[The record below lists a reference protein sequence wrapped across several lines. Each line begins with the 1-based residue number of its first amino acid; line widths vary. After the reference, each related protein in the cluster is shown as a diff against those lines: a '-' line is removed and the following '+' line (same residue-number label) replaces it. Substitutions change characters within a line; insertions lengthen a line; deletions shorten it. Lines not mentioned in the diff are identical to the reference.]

1 MLRNPRLRLA
11 IACAATL
18 LIVGPL
24 AWLWQ
29 ASLLPDAYSIMDM
42 GYADGGGHPPA
53 NSTMDG
59 AHAAHGGGVRS
70 IVSLTANPDRH
81 PDVTVTLT
89 ARKQRYRLASG
100 REVDGYTL
108 NGQSPGPLIQ
118 ARLGQ
123 LVQVRLVNESVPDGI
138 TLDAQGR
145 VWSAMFGGKALWL
158 CAEGRGV
165 IDRLELDEHGEFV
178 ITDYKTGG
186 VPSERYEGKSL
197 SGVHIYAL
205 LCERMLGKRPA
216 RVQLLY
222 LQKPEAIIAT
232 PSDQT
237 ITGVE
242 RRASALWTAI
252 STACSRDDFRPHPS
266 RLCDFCAFKAYC
278 PAFGGDPVEA
288 AELRGPGTMIEHPL
302 PLDQPA
308 ELEQSLPLANA

>member
-138 TLDAQGR
+138 TLHWHGVDVPNAEDGVAGVTQDAVGVGHDFVYRFVVRQVGTFWYHSHQ
-145 VWSAMFGGKALWL
+145 VSHDQVA
-158 CAEGRGV
+158 RGV
-165 IDRLELDEHGEFV
+165 LGPADPAA
-178 ITDYKTGG
+178 
-186 VPSERYEGKSL
+186 VPVQRRCRRCCCADTPLWRRPDPER
-197 SGVHIYAL
+197 
-205 LCERMLGKRPA
+205 
-216 RVQLLY
+216 Q
-222 LQKPEAIIAT
+222 
-232 PSDQT
+232 
-237 ITGVE
+237 
-242 RRASALWTAI
+242 
-252 STACSRDDFRPHPS
+252 
-266 RLCDFCAFKAYC
+266 
-278 PAFGGDPVEA
+278 
-288 AELRGPGTMIEHPL
+288 
-302 PLDQPA
+302 
-308 ELEQSLPLANA
+308 

>member
-1 MLRNPRLRLA
+1 MGRAMPYSLSPSSISA
-11 IACAATL
+11 FKEC
-18 LIVGPL
+18 PL
-24 AWLWQ
+24 AFRFSYLERLPEPPSPW
-29 ASLLPDAYSIMDM
+29 ASKGTLVHRALELLFCRPADDRTVDAAL
-42 GYADGGGHPPA
+42 AD
-53 NSTMDG
+53 
-59 AHAAHGGGVRS
+59 
-70 IVSLTANPDRH
+70 LDR
-81 PDVTVTLT
+81 
-89 ARKQRYRLASG
+89 ARTELADDPEFSG
-100 REVDGYTL
+100 LELSDEERALFDADAE
-108 NGQSPGPLIQ
+108 
-118 ARLGQ
+118 Q
-123 LVQVRLVNESVPDGI
+123 LVRKYFELEDPTKVHPIGLEIKLEADLGETRL
-138 TLDAQGR
+138 
-145 VWSAMFGGKALWL
+145 
-158 CAEGRGV
+158 RGV